1 MKAISLL
8 LPLVLLGAASSA
20 PAQTAKDAEL
30 ISKLEALAAS
40 GNAEAAYHLGMA
52 SLRGLDGVAKDPK
65 RAFAHFTKAAEGGDP
80 LGAYKLGCFYDG
92 QGAGVV
98 SDDAELAL
106 KHKLVAAKAGY
117 SLAQNDVA
125 KFFYAKDDIDQAV
138 EWLVAAGKQGY
149 QPALEALGTL
159 YAGEGKLPKDMA
171 KSYAYLLLS
180 QGGSLDKAPDKAR
193 QFLTGVREKLTPA
206 ERSQADTLLA
216 TWRFKPTILTITALS
231 GQQSA
236 RALVNGAGAAAK
248 PAGVAAADA
257 GTTQAGAPES
267 TEGAAAAADKPAAEA
282 APEPTDKGTEA
293 AEPPVEPE

>member
-106 KHKLVAAKAGY
+106 KHKLAAARAGY

-149 QPALEALGTL
+149 RPALEALGSL
-159 YAGEGKLPKDMA
+159 YAGEGKVPKDMA

-193 QFLTGVREKLTPA
+193 QFLTGVRDKLTPA

-236 RALVNGAGAAAK
+236 RALVNGGAEAPKQGGDLAATDGGATQAAA
-248 PAGVAAADA
+248 PEP
-257 GTTQAGAPES
+257 GTA
-267 TEGAAAAADKPAAEA
+267 AAAAADQPADEA
-282 APEPTDKGTEA
+282 APEPTA
-293 AEPPVEPE
+293 S